1 MDLIPGTKRRN
12 SLKLPNYEQA
22 IAPQKKITAY
32 LLSLTHPDGKSKA
45 KFFLKFGF
53 TVDNWKIM
61 ATAFINHA
69 ADHEL
74 AKIEPSP
81 FGTRYVIEGELITP
95 DGRNPAVRSVWFIA
109 TGDDTP
115 RLVSAYP
122 LE

>member
-1 MDLIPGTKRRN
+1 M
-12 SLKLPNYEQA
+12 KLPNYEQA
-22 IAPQKKITAY
+22 IVPQKKITQY

-45 KFFLKFGF
+45 KFFLKFEF
-53 TVDNWKIM
+53 TVDSWEIM
-61 ATAFINHA
+61 ANALINHA

-74 AKIEPSP
+74 AKIEASP
-81 FGTRYVIEGELITP
+81 FGTRYVIKGRVITP
-95 DGRNPAVRSVWFIA
+95 DGRNPEVRAVWFIS